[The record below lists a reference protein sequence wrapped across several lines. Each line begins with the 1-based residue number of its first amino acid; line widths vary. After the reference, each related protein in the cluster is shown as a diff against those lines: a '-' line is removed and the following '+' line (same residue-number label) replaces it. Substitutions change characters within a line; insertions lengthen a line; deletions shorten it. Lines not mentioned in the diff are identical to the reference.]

1 METKTCLIVDD
12 SSVVR
17 KLAVKLLEEIGF
29 SCAEADNGQMA
40 LDFCKD
46 KMPDVVLLDW
56 NMPVMDG
63 IECIR
68 ILRAIPGGGE
78 TKVIFCSIYHQED
91 RVRQAIEAGADE
103 YIVKPFDR
111 DVLKNK
117 FRKVGVL

>member
-29 SCAEADNGQMA
+29 SCAEADNGQKA

-63 IECIR
+63 IECIK
-68 ILRAIPGGGE
+68 ILRAIPGGAE
-78 TKVIFCSIYHQED
+78 AKVIFCSTYHQEEQ
-91 RVRQAIEAGADE
+91 VREAIAAGADE

-111 DVLKNK
+111 DVLKNM